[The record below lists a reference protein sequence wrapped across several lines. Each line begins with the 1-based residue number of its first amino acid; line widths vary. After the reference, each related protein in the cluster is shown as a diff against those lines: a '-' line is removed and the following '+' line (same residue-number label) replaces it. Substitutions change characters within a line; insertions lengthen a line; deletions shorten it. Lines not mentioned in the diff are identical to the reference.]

1 MSLVISKLI
10 SSAIETILFTLIPF
24 IWWCVTARK
33 KSNFFEWIGLKKA
46 GTKENK
52 SIFWVI
58 GLSSAFMLISAFVL
72 YLLGNVESA
81 TTDFDGLGFNAIPAI
96 LVYAILNTAL
106 PEEIL
111 FRGFLLKRIENRFN
125 FVTGNIVQ
133 AVIFGLMHGI
143 MFFSAVGTV
152 KASLII
158 MLTGTIGW
166 FMGVIQTKK
175 KRMVRCCRVGVFIR
189 LLIYFR
195 EYALL
200 FCCLNFKNENNKL
213 VNFDLRE

>member
-1 MSLVISKLI
+1 
-10 SSAIETILFTLIPF
+10 
-24 IWWCVTARK
+24 
-33 KSNFFEWIGLKKA
+33 
-46 GTKENK
+46 
-52 SIFWVI
+52 
-58 GLSSAFMLISAFVL
+58 MLISAFVL

-152 KASLII
+152 KAILII

-166 FMGVIQTKK
+166 FMGYTNEKK
-175 KRMVRCCRVGVFIR
+175 ANGSLLPSWCIHSIANIFSGVCSAF
-189 LLIYFR
+189 
-195 EYALL
+195 LL
-200 FCCLNFKNENNKL
+200 FKF
-213 VNFDLRE
+213 